1 MVEKHDL
8 EKTRNIGIAAHID
21 AGKTTTTER
30 ILFYSG
36 KIHRM
41 GEVHDGAA
49 TMDWMEQEQERGIT
63 ITSAATTCFWNDHL
77 INIIDTPGHVDFTV
91 EVERSLRV
99 LDGAIAIFCAVG
111 GVQPQTETVWRQ
123 ADKYRVPRIAF
134 INKMDRLGA
143 DFYRVVER
151 MQERLGANAVPIQL
165 PIGSESA
172 FEGVLDL
179 VRMKAVTYL
188 DDLGTESEVNDIPAD
203 ILIRALEYREAMLE
217 KLAEVCDDMMEK
229 YLAGEKV
236 TAEEIAAAVRKG
248 TVSGQIVPV
257 LCGAAFKNKGVQPL
271 VDAVVDYLPSPLD
284 VDAVAG
290 INPRNGAVETRDPS
304 DSEPFSAL
312 AFKIATDPYVGR
324 LTYLRAY
331 SGHVKKGAG
340 VSNATRSH
348 RERIGRILRMHA
360 NHREDMDEI
369 HAGDI
374 VAVVGLQDTTT
385 GDTLCDTNKP
395 IVLETIHF
403 PEPVISVA
411 IEPRTKAD
419 QDKMA
424 VALTKLA
431 SEDPTFK
438 MHTDEET
445 GQTIISGMG
454 ELHLEIIM
462 DRLFREF
469 KVDANHGRPQVA
481 YKEAVTAYGKAEGRY
496 IRQTGGHGQ
505 YGHCVVEVEPRDPG
519 EGFEFVNRT
528 VGGSVPKE
536 FISAVKAGARE
547 AMESGVLAGYPV
559 LDVRVSLVDGSYHD
573 VDSSEMAFKI
583 AGSMAAKAAMQ
594 KASPIL
600 KEPIMAIEVVTPENF
615 LGDVMGDLNSRR
627 AHIQG
632 IEPGHGGTQVIK
644 ATVPLAEVFGYATG
658 LRSATQGRASY
669 TMEPSCYAEV
679 PSALAD
685 ELVMKASGRQYAI
698 R

>member
-1 MVEKHDL
+1 
-8 EKTRNIGIAAHID
+8 
-21 AGKTTTTER
+21 
-30 ILFYSG
+30 
-36 KIHRM
+36 
-41 GEVHDGAA
+41 
-49 TMDWMEQEQERGIT
+49 
-63 ITSAATTCFWNDHL
+63 
-77 INIIDTPGHVDFTV
+77 
-91 EVERSLRV
+91 
-99 LDGAIAIFCAVG
+99 
-111 GVQPQTETVWRQ
+111 ETVWRQ

-151 MQERLGANAVPIQL
+151 MQERLGANAVPVQL

-188 DDLGTESEVNDIPAD
+188 DDLGTESEVTDIPAD

-469 KVDANHGRPQVA
+469 KVEANHGRPQVA

-519 EGFEFVNRT
+519 EGFEFANRT

-536 FISAVKAGARE
+536 FISAVKAGVRE

-600 KEPIMAIEVVTPENF
+600 KEPIMSVEVVTPENF
-615 LGDVMGDLNSRR
+615 LGDVMGDLNARR
-627 AHIQG
+627 GHIQG
-632 IEPGHGGTQVIK
+632 IEPGHAGTQVIK
-644 ATVPLAEVFGYATG
+644 AMVPLAEMFGYATG

>member
-1 MVEKHDL
+1 M
-8 EKTRNIGIAAHID
+8 
-21 AGKTTTTER
+21 
-30 ILFYSG
+30 
-36 KIHRM
+36 
-41 GEVHDGAA
+41 
-49 TMDWMEQEQERGIT
+49 
-63 ITSAATTCFWNDHL
+63 
-77 INIIDTPGHVDFTV
+77 
-91 EVERSLRV
+91 
-99 LDGAIAIFCAVG
+99 
-111 GVQPQTETVWRQ
+111 
-123 ADKYRVPRIAF
+123 
-134 INKMDRLGA
+134 
-143 DFYRVVER
+143 
-151 MQERLGANAVPIQL
+151 
-165 PIGSESA
+165 
-172 FEGVLDL
+172 
-179 VRMKAVTYL
+179 
-188 DDLGTESEVNDIPAD
+188 
-203 ILIRALEYREAMLE
+203 
-217 KLAEVCDDMMEK
+217 
-229 YLAGEKV
+229 
-236 TAEEIAAAVRKG
+236 
-248 TVSGQIVPV
+248 
-257 LCGAAFKNKGVQPL
+257 
-271 VDAVVDYLPSPLD
+271 DYLPSPLD

-340 VSNATRSH
+340 VSNAARSH

-374 VAVVGLQDTTT
+374 VAVVGLQYTTT

-395 IVLETIHF
+395 IVLEAIHF

-469 KVDANHGRPQVA
+469 KVEANHGRPQVA
-481 YKEAVTAYGKAEGRY
+481 YKEAVTAYAKAEGRY

-536 FISAVKAGARE
+536 FISAVRAGVRE

-615 LGDVMGDLNSRR
+615 LGDVMGDLNARR
-627 AHIQG
+627 GHIQG